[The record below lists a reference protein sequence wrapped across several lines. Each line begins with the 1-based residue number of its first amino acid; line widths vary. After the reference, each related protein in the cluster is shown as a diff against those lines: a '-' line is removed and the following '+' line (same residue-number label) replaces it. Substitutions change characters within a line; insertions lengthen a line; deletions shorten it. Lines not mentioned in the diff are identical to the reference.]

1 MAIPAVQTARSGSF
15 AIWTMAFRPFF
26 LAASAWS
33 AAALAGWVV
42 MLTMGLTLPSRF
54 APLTWHIH
62 EMLFGFVMAA
72 IAGFML
78 TAIPNW
84 TGRAPISGK
93 PLAALATLWLAG
105 RLACLVSALIP
116 LWLAAAIDLTFPFLL
131 CAVAAREI
139 ICSRNWRNLPMPVP
153 IAILGFADLLMHLE
167 LAGFAV
173 PVGLGW
179 RLGLAAI
186 MVLISVVAGRIIPVF
201 TRNWLAKRGA
211 ADLPATHSTLDSV
224 ALGTLHAGMIG
235 WAFFP
240 TFQPA
245 GGVLLF
251 AAALNL
257 WRLMRW
263 RGIATWAEPL
273 LTILHVGY
281 FWVVIGAAL
290 LGASMLTGE
299 VPEAAAIHALTTGA
313 IGTMVLGVMTRVSLG
328 HSARALRAD
337 RITVLIYLLVVLAA
351 MVRVVA
357 ATSGSCLALIQISAL
372 LWIGS
377 FFLFTLWYGRIL
389 LTPPVSNCA

>member
-1 MAIPAVQTARSGSF
+1 
-15 AIWTMAFRPFF
+15 MAFRPFF

-42 MLTMGLTLPSRF
+42 MLTLGLTLPSRF

-62 EMLFGFVMAA
+62 EMLFGFVLAA

-105 RLACLVSALIP
+105 RLACLASALIP

-131 CAVAAREI
+131 CSVAAREI

-153 IAILGFADLLMHLE
+153 IAILSFADLLMHLE

-201 TRNWLAKRGA
+201 TRNWLAKRGV
-211 ADLPATHSTLDSV
+211 ADLPATHGTVDSI
-224 ALGTLHAGMIG
+224 ALGTLHAGT
-235 WAFFP
+235 A
-240 TFQPA
+240 
-245 GGVLLF
+245 
-251 AAALNL
+251 
-257 WRLMRW
+257 
-263 RGIATWAEPL
+263 
-273 LTILHVGY
+273 
-281 FWVVIGAAL
+281 IGAVRRLEQLIQEAVV
-290 LGASMLTGE
+290 T
-299 VPEAAAIHALTTGA
+299 VP
-313 IGTMVLGVMTRVSLG
+313 R
-328 HSARALRAD
+328 
-337 RITVLIYLLVVLAA
+337 VLIAETIELIPVLSGRGAA
-351 MVRVVA
+351 RRLTELA
-357 ATSGSCLALIQISAL
+357 RIEGLDAQGDYILKPSGD
-372 LWIGS
+372 
-377 FFLFTLWYGRIL
+377 F
-389 LTPPVSNCA
+389 